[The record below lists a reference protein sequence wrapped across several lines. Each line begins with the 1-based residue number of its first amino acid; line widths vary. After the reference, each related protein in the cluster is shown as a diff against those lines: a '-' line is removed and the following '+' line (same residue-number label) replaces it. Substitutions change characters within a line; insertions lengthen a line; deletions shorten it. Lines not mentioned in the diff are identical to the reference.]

1 MVRLVTRDYF
11 STRNSN
17 LFIINVNQDD
27 DSTSTILH
35 LQMKMGRWIKNPTD
49 PTNHNEWCAGS
60 RSIPWAWDRR
70 RRRRRWG
77 ASCGRTTSAWS
88 RGAAR
93 ASDKSWGRGGMTCGT
108 TSGREWSPSRAS
120 LKKKNEGKNT
130 VNWRYSMFTFS
141 SKRNTQYK
149 IYLYILWHKWN
160 KTLHTTSSFF
170 LFYLNSF

>member
-27 DSTSTILH
+27 DSNSTIFH
-35 LQMKMGRWIKNPTD
+35 LQMKMGRWIQNPTD

-120 LKKKNEGKNT
+120 LKKRMKEKIQWIDVIRCLHFLVKETHNI
-130 VNWRYSMFTFS
+130 RYTYIFCDTSETKLCTPHLHSFS
-141 SKRNTQYK
+141 S
-149 IYLYILWHKWN
+149 I
-160 KTLHTTSSFF
+160 
-170 LFYLNSF
+170 